1 MREYERQNTDLT
13 EASASTYRPDVA
25 VGGTSRDPEQI
36 QLEIER
42 TRERMARDVDAIGQR
57 LSPRNIAQGAVDSM
71 SWQARATG
79 SRMVDFIREH
89 PLQVAAVGL
98 GVTWLMSMR
107 SAGEVSG
114 DRMARY
120 AYTGP
125 DRRSGAFR
133 RRGEIG
139 SRVGEI
145 GSQARE
151 QVANA
156 ASTVSERAG
165 ELKDRAQER
174 VEEVSQRVSER
185 AGELSHR
192 VSERAGMLSQR
203 AGELKERAQER
214 VGRLG
219 DQTRFRVTRARSGF
233 ERMLEEN
240 PLAVAAGAA
249 VFGLALGLLLPETE
263 RENTLLGPTRD
274 RLMDRAGD
282 AAERVRDAAAEAA
295 RDVKQSVEEEWA
307 ERKPELKNTVQ
318 EAAQNVKEQVKDAAL
333 KVKEETKDAVRT
345 KGSSRQPGV

>member
-13 EASASTYRPDVA
+13 EASASPYRPDVA
-25 VGGTSRDPEQI
+25 AGGTSRDPEQI

-42 TRERMARDVDAIGQR
+42 TRERMARDVDAIGHR

-71 SWQARATG
+71 GWQARATG
-79 SRMVDFIREH
+79 SRMFDFIREH

-145 GSQARE
+145 GSEARE
-151 QVANA
+151 TVASA
-156 ASTVSERAG
+156 ASSVSERAG
-165 ELKDRAQER
+165 ELKERAQER
-174 VEEVSQRVSER
+174 AE
-185 AGELSHR
+185 ELSQR
-192 VSERAGMLSQR
+192 VSERAGMLSHR
-203 AGELKERAQER
+203 AGQLKERAQER

-219 DQTRFRVTRARSGF
+219 DRTRWQATRARSGF

-249 VFGLALGLLLPETE
+249 VFGLALGLLLPESE
-263 RENTLLGPTRD
+263 RENTWLGPTRD
-274 RLMDRAGD
+274 RLIDRAGD
-282 AAERVRDAAAEAA
+282 AAERVKDAATEAA
-295 RDVKQSVEEEWA
+295 REVKQSVQEEWA
-307 ERKPELKNTVQ
+307 ERKPELQNTVQ
-318 EAAQNVKEQVKDAAL
+318 EAAQNVKEQVKDAAS

-345 KGSSRQPGV
+345 KGSSRPPGV

>member
-1 MREYERQNTDLT
+1 MKEYERQNTDLA
-13 EASASTYRPDVA
+13 EESASTDRPA
-25 VGGTSRDPEQI
+25 VDMGGTTRDPEQI

-57 LSPRNIAQGAVDSM
+57 LSPRNIAQGAVDSV
-71 SWQARATG
+71 SWQARATS
-79 SRMVDFIREH
+79 SRMMDFIREH

-133 RRGEIG
+133 RQGEIG
-139 SRVGEI
+139 NRVGEI

-151 QVANA
+151 KVSNA
-156 ASTVSERAG
+156 AST
-165 ELKDRAQER
+165 
-174 VEEVSQRVSER
+174 VSER

-192 VSERAGMLSQR
+192 VSERAEELSHRVSER
-203 AGELKERAQER
+203 AGELSQQVSERAGTLTHRAGELRERTQER

-219 DQTRFRVTRARSGF
+219 DQARWRVTRARSGL
-233 ERMLEEN
+233 ERKLDEN

-249 VFGLALGLLLPETE
+249 IFGLALGLLLPKTE
-263 RENTLLGPTRD
+263 RENEVLGPTRD

-282 AAERVRDAAAEAA
+282 AAERVKDVAAEAA
-295 RDVKQSVEEEWA
+295 REVKQSVQEEWS

-318 EAAQNVKEQVKDAAL
+318 DAAQNVKEQVKDAANR
-333 KVKEETKDAVRT
+333 VKEETKDAVRT
-345 KGSSRQPGV
+345 KGSNRQQGM